1 MDQPENNINMTNIK
15 EIEKICEELRLTRHI
30 SNNKPAFEYIYQK
43 YKDNFI
49 SFDHFLKVAHVY
61 AIFFASQ
68 GEKTKEIREKSVYK
82 FIE

>member
-1 MDQPENNINMTNIK
+1 MDQLENSVNMTNIK
-15 EIEKICEELRLTRHI
+15 EIEKICEELRLTRYK

-43 YKDNFI
+43 YKDSFI

-82 FIE
+82 FID